1 MDLKK
6 ISNAS
11 GMVLDFLEPMELN
24 LIESIATLETAAQTI
39 RAVLSSEAYLVMIRG
54 IAGGRIDPPDNKR
67 DRKLDD

>member
-24 LIESIATLETAAQTI
+24 LIESIAILETAAQTI
-39 RAVLSSEAYLVMIRG
+39 RISLSSEAYLVMIKG
-54 IAGGRIDPPDNKR
+54 MAGGQVDPLDNKR